1 MLILFANRSDE
12 NTVRALNSLDIVI
25 PCSKQNRWHTETIVA
40 HDSQKRLET

>member
-1 MLILFANRSDE
+1 MLILFAKRSDK
-12 NTVRALNSLDIVI
+12 NTVRDLNSLDIVI